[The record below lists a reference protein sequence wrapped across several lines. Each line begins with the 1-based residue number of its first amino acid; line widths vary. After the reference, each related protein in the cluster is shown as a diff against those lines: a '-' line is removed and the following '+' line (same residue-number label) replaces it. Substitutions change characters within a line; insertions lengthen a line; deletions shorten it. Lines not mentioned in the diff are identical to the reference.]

1 MEKARKWYNLDLKSL
16 HILIVICA
24 MLAAAL
30 ADKALN
36 GPLTFSH
43 NQFLEHDFIKT
54 KYQSGPI
61 FTNAFPKFSPSKR
74 AMNAFGAFSRPSK
87 TASFH
92 VILPVEFTVVRVWNL
107 NFYKLEIVVCW
118 HAHRAFFKK
127 NFTTNYQDYYMQY
140 HSFKKEFTH
149 ERLNPRYYL
158 VVSFLTI
165 VPVNSPTFSP
175 LTTHMTKLD
184 LSM

>member
-1 MEKARKWYNLDLKSL
+1 
-16 HILIVICA
+16 

-61 FTNAFPKFSPSKR
+61 FTNVFPKFSPSKR

-87 TASFH
+87 TASD
-92 VILPVEFTVVRVWNL
+92 ITWL
-107 NFYKLEIVVCW
+107 
-118 HAHRAFFKK
+118 
-127 NFTTNYQDYYMQY
+127 
-140 HSFKKEFTH
+140 
-149 ERLNPRYYL
+149 
-158 VVSFLTI
+158 
-165 VPVNSPTFSP
+165 
-175 LTTHMTKLD
+175 
-184 LSM
+184 